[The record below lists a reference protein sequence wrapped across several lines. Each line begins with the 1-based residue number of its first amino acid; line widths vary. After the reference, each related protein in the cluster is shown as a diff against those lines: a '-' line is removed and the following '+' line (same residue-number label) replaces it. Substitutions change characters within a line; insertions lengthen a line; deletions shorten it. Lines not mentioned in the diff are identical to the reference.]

1 MALSK
6 EIEEFVDSKLRENG
20 FELVELNYLREA
32 GRWVLRVY
40 MDTLIL
46 VEGAEPQ
53 GGSLYRSG
61 VTLDDCE
68 RMSETLGRWLDT
80 TTFFINPYHLEISS
94 PGINRT
100 LKTETHFHKFI
111 GEKVKVSLY
120 APMTPES
127 KQKNFSGTLLECKDQ
142 TISLQDVT
150 SGLVQIP
157 MDRIAKAHLNII

>member
-1 MALSK
+1 MSLSK
-6 EIEEFVDSKLRENG
+6 EIEDFVDSKLRENG
-20 FELVELNYLREA
+20 FELVELNYIKEA

-40 MDTLIL
+40 MDKINLSEE
-46 VEGAEPQ
+46 VKSEGATTP
-53 GGSLYRSG
+53 GSG

-68 RMSETLGRWLDT
+68 YMSDVLGRWLDT
-80 TTFFINPYHLEISS
+80 TSFFVNQYVLEISS

-100 LKTETHFHKFI
+100 LKTEAHFHKFI

-120 APMTPES
+120 APMTLES
-127 KQKNFSGTLLECKDQ
+127 KQKNFSGVLVDCKDQ